1 MSVTAHR
8 AYLLFHA
15 VLGVGLLVM
24 SLETLVHALREFEG
38 AHRHLAFVGGL
49 ETLGAALFLI
59 PRTVRWGGV
68 LLLIT
73 LLGGFAVHLTRGE
86 WPLSLLIY
94 AAGVWFVMAQ
104 GPALTATQGP

>member
-1 MSVTAHR
+1 MTVAARR
-8 AYLLFHA
+8 AYLLFHG
-15 VLGVGLLVM
+15 VLGVGLLIM
-24 SLETLVHALREFEG
+24 CLETLLHAVREFEG

-49 ETLGAALFLI
+49 EALGAVLFLI

-94 AAGVWFVMAQ
+94 AAGVWLVMVQ